1 MIIDL
6 GNTEEIVHWRV
17 IVRENSGLGFELTSD
32 VSSGSYFPSGD
43 TTGTVTA
50 TDTFGNSAAVS
61 FTIYV
66 TGTIEGL
73 THKHNK
79 C

>member
-1 MIIDL
+1 MISDPEY
-6 GNTEEIVHWRV
+6 TDEIVHWRV
-17 IVRENSGLGFELTSD
+17 IVRENSGLECELTSD
-32 VSSGSYFPSGD
+32 VLSGSYFPIGN
-43 TTGTVTA
+43 TPGTVTA
-50 TDTFGNSAAVS
+50 TDESGNIAVVA

-73 THKHNK
+73 TYKYNK